1 MSKGDD
7 PGFDFVG
14 RAEQLRNR
22 EVTPR
27 RQEMRRLAD
36 AGRRVIERLVATQ
49 APEDVLAK
57 AADALTEIAAELE
70 GYPQGNLYEGFGES
84 ANAGDPHAFFDHS
97 PVMGLANPIAP
108 PLSLWVEDGVVLG
121 RARFGSAYE
130 GPPHHVHGGYIAA
143 AFDEVLGMCQSMSG
157 RPGMTANLTVNY
169 RKPTPLRTELR
180 FEGRLV
186 RVDGRKIFTE
196 GRVYNGEVMTAEAE
210 GLFISIDFAA
220 FAQKMR
226 DQKG

>member
-1 MSKGDD
+1 MSDKSDS
-7 PGFDFVG
+7 FDFVG
-14 RAEQLRNR
+14 RAEELRQR

-49 APEDVLAK
+49 APEEMLRR
-57 AADALTEIAAELE
+57 AADSLTEIATELE

-108 PLSLWVEDGVVLG
+108 PLALWVEDGVVHG

-143 AFDEVLGMCQSMSG
+143 AFDEVLGVAQMVTG
-157 RPGMTANLTVNY
+157 AAGFTGTLTVRY
-169 RKPTPLRTELR
+169 HRLTPLQQRIDFTAKAGSR
-180 FEGRLV
+180 
-186 RVDGRKIFTE
+186 DGRKLT
-196 GRVYNGEVMTAEAE
+196 MTAEAHAGGELLAQAE
-210 GLFISIDFAA
+210 GLFIAKVRVDETAENLWV
-220 FAQKMR
+220 R
-226 DQKG
+226 D